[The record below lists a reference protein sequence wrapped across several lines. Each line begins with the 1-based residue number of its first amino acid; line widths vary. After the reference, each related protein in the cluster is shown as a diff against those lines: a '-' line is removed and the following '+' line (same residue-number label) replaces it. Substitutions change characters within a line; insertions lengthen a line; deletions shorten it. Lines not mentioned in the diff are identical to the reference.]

1 MNTGSPILLI
11 EINKFEFIFV
21 AVNELSDGNFRVIYK
36 NFVPLEGINKK
47 KISDYEK
54 ILNLFKK
61 NIYLIEKKL
70 NFTFKEAVI
79 LIDNFEYL
87 LSSLSGFKNLN
98 GSQLVKEN
106 ITFILN
112 SLKFKINEIEKD
124 KTILHIFNSKFILD
138 KKEIKNLPIGLF
150 GNFYSHELSF
160 FLIDNNDLKNL
171 ENILNKCNLKLK
183 KIISKNFIEGAS
195 LINNNSNLKL
205 F

>member
-36 NFVPLEGINKK
+36 NFVPVEGIIKK

-183 KIISKNFIEGAS
+183 KNNFKE
-195 LINNNSNLKL
+195 
-205 F
+205 FYRRR

>member
-1 MNTGSPILLI
+1 MSNNKQINTSFLQEISKLISNKDNEEIIGKIKNLHVADIAEILKKLSSEQSSFLFQLIDEEKSALVLI
-11 EINKFEFIFV
+11 EVED
-21 AVNELSDGNFRVIYK
+21 ELR
-36 NFVPLEGINKK
+36 
-47 KISDYEK
+47 
-54 ILNLFKK
+54 
-61 NIYLIEKKL
+61 
-70 NFTFKEAVI
+70 
-79 LIDNFEYL
+79 EYL

-160 FLIDNNDLKNL
+160 FLIDNNDYNNL
-171 ENILNKCNLKLK
+171 QNI
-183 KIISKNFIEGAS
+183 FA
-195 LINNNSNLKL
+195 

>member
-138 KKEIKNLPIGLF
+138 KK
-150 GNFYSHELSF
+150 
-160 FLIDNNDLKNL
+160 
-171 ENILNKCNLKLK
+171 KLR
-183 KIISKNFIEGAS
+183 IYQ
-195 LINNNSNLKL
+195 
-205 F
+205 